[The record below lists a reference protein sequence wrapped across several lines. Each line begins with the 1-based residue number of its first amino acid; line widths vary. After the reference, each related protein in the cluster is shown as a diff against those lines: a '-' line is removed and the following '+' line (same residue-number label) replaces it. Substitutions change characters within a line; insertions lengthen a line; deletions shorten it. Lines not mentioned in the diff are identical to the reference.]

1 MIAGRLLAV
10 GCAVAGSVGV
20 QLKQRGAVAA
30 PTSRAIPCAAQST
43 CLAPVVDG
51 RPAVRAGC
59 VAVARRCAVA
69 GVASIVQAVISA
81 GLVFLAMLAERFFGF
96 QLGRRQWTGLLVT
109 AVGLAVLA
117 LTQAP
122 TTHNH
127 ASAAALIAVES
138 AVIAISSVLI
148 GASIRLEHLNPRKGI
163 LGPRAGSIRAGGHL
177 PPHVRVSGRLSDR
190 VRAGRGLHRR
200 RRRSVEISAH
210 NSRRDPQCVPE
221 RHVGQVH
228 PGDRRAIRAQDAGV
242 HFKPRR
248 RG

>member
-1 MIAGRLLAV
+1 MIAGLLLAV

-30 PTSRAIPCAAQST
+30 PTSRAIHCATQST
-43 CLAPVVDG
+43 RLAPSGG
-51 RPAVRAGC
+51 RWAGC
-59 VAVARRCAVA
+59 SRWVRGCCTSVRCRWRRLDCR
-69 GVASIVQAVISA
+69 GRHLRPPRFR
-81 GLVFLAMLAERFFGF
+81 GDPRRRFFGF
-96 QLGRRQWTGLLVT
+96 QLGRGQWTGLLVT
-109 AVGLAVLA
+109 ALGLAVLA

-127 ASAAALIAVES
+127 AAAAALIAVGS
-138 AVIAISSVLI
+138 AVIAISSALI

-177 PPHVRVSGRLSDR
+177 PPHDRVSGRLSDR
-190 VRAGRGLHRR
+190 MRWTGSTPTS
-200 RRRSVEISAH
+200 RRSVEISAH

-242 HFKPRR
+242 HFKPPR